1 MEKTVIEK
9 EPDGAPPIFSDFLTR
24 HELAQGLRKT
34 VRSIDRL
41 ILVGEGPP
49 YVRVGNTKLFRR
61 EAVAQWL
68 RARETPVAR
77 PQKGKGRCAR

>member
-1 MEKTVIEK
+1 MTRTAIEK
-9 EPDGAPPIFSDFLTR
+9 EPDGARQIFSDYLTR
-24 HELAQGLRKT
+24 HELAEGLRKT

-41 ILVGEGPP
+41 ILLGEAPP

-68 RARETPVAR
+68 RERETPVAR
-77 PQKGKGRCAR
+77 PRRGNGR